1 MTAAF
6 AELYAAHL
14 TAARRTA
21 LSLVPADQAD
31 DITAEAFT
39 RVLAAMA
46 AGGGPAGEFR
56 PYLMAT
62 VRHLAADWHAEQ
74 ARLAARPVDPRQLA
88 VPGAGEL
95 ASWHEQQ
102 RMTWRAFGRLPARWR
117 AVLWQTEVEGRTAAE
132 LARASGMSP
141 NAVSQLA
148 VRARVGLAIAYQ
160 AERGD
165 QMRYTG
171 PLPVLRAA
179 AARRKLRRSA

>member
-6 AELYAAHL
+6 AELYAVHL
-14 TAARRTA
+14 TAARRVA

-39 RVLAAMA
+39 RVLAAMT

-56 PYLMAT
+56 PYLLAT
-62 VRHLAADWHAEQ
+62 VRHLAADWHAER
-74 ARLAARPVDPRQLA
+74 ACLAAVPVDLRQLA
-88 VPGAGEL
+88 APDAGQL
-95 ASWHEQQ
+95 ATWHEQQ
-102 RMTWRAFGRLPARWR
+102 RMTWRAFARLPARWR
-117 AVLWQTEVEGRTAAE
+117 AVLWQTEVEGRSPAQ
-132 LARASGMSP
+132 LASASGMTP

-171 PLPVLRAA
+171 PLPVLRAMGT
-179 AARRKLRRSA
+179 RRKLRQSA